1 MKGLTNLLRREFL
14 KKAGLGSV
22 ALASLPSRGLG
33 RAPTSRARAGSQPS
47 DDNGGTTNWIVA
59 AIENALTVNGVQY
72 RMLLEGHGSVA
83 SDGTLQ
89 GQGSFVEIDN
99 GTPVPHTILA
109 SGTWLATSLTSIN
122 IIGTYGSLAAPG
134 DRARRGSS
142 GSRCSFRC
150 DAQHSLLDPSIA
162 LRPTRTLSLCRAR
175 SLRLPRG
182 SFFCHS
188 GVQNQSWCLGSKLAG
203 TISTRC
209 PINLTSM

>member
-122 IIGTYGSLAAPG
+122 IIGTYGSLAAGTIDMVIELVEDLPAPGIVSGVTLNIVCNIPAAGLFTGQPEGYFLTIPGSPSGTFQPPVVVGGTVYSILDESRTEPG
-134 DRARRGSS
+134 D
-142 GSRCSFRC
+142 
-150 DAQHSLLDPSIA
+150 
-162 LRPTRTLSLCRAR
+162 
-175 SLRLPRG
+175 
-182 SFFCHS
+182 
-188 GVQNQSWCLGSKLAG
+188 
-203 TISTRC
+203 
-209 PINLTSM
+209 